1 MNGKG
6 LSLEAPKKGIY
17 IFVWVCLLVLTT
29 TTVVVAR
36 MRLSEYAV
44 IVAIFI
50 ATVKSGLVLTFFM
63 HLKDEPLILKVM
75 LFIALFALTLIV
87 LLTFSD
93 VWFRYR

>member
-1 MNGKG
+1 MNEKQ
-6 LSLEAPKKGIY
+6 LSLQIPKSRIY
-17 IFVWVCLLVLTT
+17 IFVWVCLLVLTAS
-29 TTVVVAR
+29 TVAIAK
-36 MRLSEYAV
+36 MHLTEYAV

-50 ATVKSGLVLTFFM
+50 ATLKSSLVLTFFM

>member
-1 MNGKG
+1 MNEKQ
-6 LSLEAPKKGIY
+6 LSLQIPKSRIY
-17 IFVWVCLLVLTT
+17 IFVWVCLLVLTVS
-29 TTVVVAR
+29 TVAIAR
-36 MRLSEYAV
+36 MRLTEYAV

-50 ATVKSGLVLTFFM
+50 ATLKSSLVLTFFM

>member
-1 MNGKG
+1 MNEKE
-6 LSLEAPKKGIY
+6 LSLQIPKSGIY
-17 IFVWVCLLVLTT
+17 IFVWVCLLVLTA

-36 MRLSEYAV
+36 MRLTEYAV

-50 ATVKSGLVLTFFM
+50 ATAKSSLVLTFFM

-75 LFIALFALTLIV
+75 LFIALLALTLIV